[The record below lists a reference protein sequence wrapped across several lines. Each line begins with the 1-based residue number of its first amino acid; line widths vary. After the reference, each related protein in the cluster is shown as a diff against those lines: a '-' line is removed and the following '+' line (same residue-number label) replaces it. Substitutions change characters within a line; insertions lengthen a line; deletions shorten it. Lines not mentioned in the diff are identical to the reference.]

1 VKRIRALQA
10 LGSLAF
16 AFLLSAAHA
25 APGPEVVNDLQAWQG
40 ITLRT
45 SLGPGHRI
53 LAYMEAQ
60 PREGNLDGS
69 GSQKDDFSALLLR
82 PALGYRVNRHVS
94 IWQGYAW
101 YSFFTPTSF
110 HENRLFQQLLI
121 ENNFKKL
128 SMVNRTRL
136 EERFIEGRNRTAVRL
151 RHMLRLAYPIG
162 KSKKWSIVGYDEFFV
177 NLNSVNPNPSVGF
190 DQNRAFLGV
199 NRKFNTYVN
208 AELGYQ
214 NQYVGVDNPFPD
226 RINHIILFTIN
237 INR

>member
-1 VKRIRALQA
+1 MKRIRALQV

-16 AFLLSAAHA
+16 AILLSAAHA
-25 APGPEVVNDLQAWQG
+25 APGPEAVNDLQAWQV

-69 GSQKDDFSALLLR
+69 GSRKDDFSALLLR

-101 YSFFTPTSF
+101 YSFFTPASF

-121 ENNFKKL
+121 ENDFKKL

-136 EERFIEGRNRTAVRL
+136 EERFIEGRDRTAVRL

-177 NLNSVNPNPSVGF
+177 NLNSVNPSPSAGF
-190 DQNRAFLGV
+190 DQNRAFLGI
-199 NRKFNTYVN
+199 NRKFNNHVN

-226 RINHIILFTIN
+226 RINHIILFALN
-237 INR
+237 ISR